1 MRKLLVEGA
10 ATFALVFLGTGAC
23 VVDAVSGGRLGV
35 VGVGLVWGAAV
46 WLLAAVS
53 GAHMNPA
60 VTVASRLPAREAASR
75 LLVQAAGA
83 FAASFALLALFRER
97 AGSLGTTVP
106 AAGIAA
112 SFGLEFAMTFVLV
125 LAVLGL
131 PGRLVPAAAG
141 AIVGLEAIFGGPLT
155 GASMNPA
162 RSLAPALVSGRLDGL
177 WIYLL
182 APTLGGRAASRVYA
196 GIAPRKMK

>member
-1 MRKLLVEGA
+1 VRRLAVEGA

-35 VGVGLVWGAAV
+35 VGVGLAWGAAV
-46 WLLAAVS
+46 WALAAFS

-60 VTVASRLPAREAASR
+60 VTVASGLSGRETGAYLACQTAGALAAS
-75 LLVQAAGA
+75 LL
-83 FAASFALLALFRER
+83 LLALFRER
-97 AGSLGTTVP
+97 AGGLGTTVP
-106 AAGIAA
+106 AAGAAA
-112 SFGLEFAMTFVLV
+112 SFVLELLMTFALA
-125 LAVLGL
+125 LAVLRL
-131 PGRLVPAAAG
+131 PGRFVPAGAG
-141 AIVGLEAIFGGPLT
+141 AIVALEAIFAGPLT

-182 APTLGGRAASRVYA
+182 APLLGGWAAAYA
-196 GIAPRKMK
+196 GSAPRKMK